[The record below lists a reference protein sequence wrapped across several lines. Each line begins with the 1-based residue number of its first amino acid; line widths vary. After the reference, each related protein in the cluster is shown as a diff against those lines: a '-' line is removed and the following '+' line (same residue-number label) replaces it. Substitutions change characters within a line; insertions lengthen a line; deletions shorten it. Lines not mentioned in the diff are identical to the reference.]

1 MESLGL
7 SLPVIV
13 IIVMLAMRFNKALK
27 SVAEVVDTKV
37 SVTAAEMKAEV
48 VKDLAEMEIN
58 QEDVT
63 KAQTNLAML
72 KSIKI

>member
-1 MESLGL
+1 MEAIGL

-13 IIVMLAMRFNKALK
+13 IIIMLAMRFNKALK

-48 VKDLAEMEIN
+48 VKDLAELEIST
-58 QEDVT
+58 EEVT
-63 KAQTNLAML
+63 KAQTNLALL

>member
-1 MESLGL
+1 MEAIGL

>member
-1 MESLGL
+1 MEAIGL

-13 IIVMLAMRFNKALK
+13 VIVILAMRFNKALK

>member
-1 MESLGL
+1 METLGL
-7 SLPVIV
+7 SLPAIV

-58 QEDVT
+58 AEDVT
-63 KAQTNLAML
+63 KAQANLAML

>member
-1 MESLGL
+1 MEAIGL
-7 SLPVIV
+7 SLPAIVVIV
-13 IIVMLAMRFNKALK
+13 ILAMRFNKALK

>member
-1 MESLGL
+1 MEAIGL

-13 IIVMLAMRFNKALK
+13 VIVMLAMRFNKALK

>member
-1 MESLGL
+1 MEAIGL

-63 KAQTNLAML
+63 KARTNLAML

>member
-1 MESLGL
+1 MEALGL

-63 KAQTNLAML
+63 KAQTNLALL

>member
-1 MESLGL
+1 MEALGL

-48 VKDLAEMEIN
+48 VKDLAEMDIDEK
-58 QEDVT
+58 DVI

>member
-1 MESLGL
+1 MEAIGL

-63 KAQTNLAML
+63 KAQTNLTLL

>member
-1 MESLGL
+1 MEAIGL
-7 SLPVIV
+7 SLPAIAIIV
-13 IIVMLAMRFNKALK
+13 ILAMRFNKALK

-48 VKDLAEMEIN
+48 VKDLAELEIST
-58 QEDVT
+58 EEVT
-63 KAQTNLAML
+63 KAQTNLALL

>member
-1 MESLGL
+1 MEAIGL
-7 SLPVIV
+7 SLPAIV

>member
-1 MESLGL
+1 MEAIGL

-72 KSIKI
+72 QSIKI